1 MSITLYGYT
10 ASRAAR
16 NLWVLEE
23 LNLPYVHEKVKT
35 RDPSIRTPE
44 YLAINPS
51 GFIPSLKDGDAVM
64 FESLGIN
71 LYLAEKYG
79 KGTLWPND
87 KPSQAKC
94 TQWTMWCATG
104 LEPYA
109 ITMIVQKIFTPEE
122 KRSQA
127 VYDAAEEKLHG
138 ELALLEKILS
148 KSPYLCGDSFSIGDL
163 NIACVLSS
171 LPRINFDVGAK
182 YPTVKGWLDKCLAR
196 DAQQRVAAMPRT

>member
-23 LNLPYVHEKVKT
+23 LNLPYTHEKVKT
-35 RDPSIRTPE
+35 RDPSSRTPE
-44 YLAINPS
+44 YLAINPT

-71 LYLAEKYG
+71 LYLAQKYG
-79 KGTLWPND
+79 KDTLWPSD
-87 KPSQAKC
+87 KPGQAKC
-94 TQWTMWCATG
+94 MQWTMWSATG

-122 KRSQA
+122 KRNQA
-127 VYDAAEEKLHG
+127 VYDKAEENLHK
-138 ELALLEKILS
+138 ELALLETVLGR
-148 KSPYLCGDSFSIGDL
+148 SPYLCGDSFSVGDL

-182 YPTVKGWLDKCLAR
+182 YPTVKAWLDKCLAR
-196 DAQQRVAAMPRT
+196 EAQQRVAAMPRG